1 MESLS
6 YFVQK
11 IAIITPPFLIAITFH
26 ELAHGWVADRLGDPT
41 ARLAGRL
48 TLNPLKHLDP
58 FGTLAIIIT
67 QMIGWAK
74 PVPVNP
80 YNLRNPRKDMV
91 LVAAAG
97 PGMNLAI
104 ALLSGLLYR
113 LLLAVLSQSRDLPH
127 METIAYYMYPLL
139 LMIKVNV
146 QINVALAIFNIIP
159 IPPLDGGRILSG
171 LLPREQAESYSRIE
185 PYGFII
191 LLALIFTDVISRV
204 IGPVIFAIVAVILSI

>member
-1 MESLS
+1 MENLS
-6 YFVQK
+6 FFIQK

-26 ELAHGWVADRLGDPT
+26 ELAHGWVAYRLGDPT

-80 YNLRNPRKDMV
+80 YNLRNPKKDMA
-91 LVAAAG
+91 LVAVAG
-97 PGMNLAI
+97 PGMNLTIAI
-104 ALLSGLLYR
+104 LSGLLYH
-113 LLLAVLSQSRDLPH
+113 LLISMLSKGSYFPHGEAV
-127 METIAYYMYPLL
+127 AYYMYPLL
-139 LMIKVNV
+139 LMIRANI

-159 IPPLDGGRILSG
+159 IPPLDGGRILAG
-171 LLPREQAESYSRIE
+171 LLPREQAEAYSRIE

-191 LLALIFTDVISRV
+191 LLALIFSDVIGRV
-204 IGPVIFAIVAVILSI
+204 IGPVIFAIVSVILRI